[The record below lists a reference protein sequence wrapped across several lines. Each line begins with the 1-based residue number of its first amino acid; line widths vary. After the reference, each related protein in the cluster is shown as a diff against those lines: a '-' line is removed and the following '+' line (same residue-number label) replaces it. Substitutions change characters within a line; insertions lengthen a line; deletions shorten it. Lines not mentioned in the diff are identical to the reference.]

1 MEDSNITDTAQ
12 LIIFIGGTDSAFH
25 IHEEY
30 AGLCSLMG
38 TKTGT
43 DLVLKVKD
51 LLLWY
56 RAGKN

>member
-1 MEDSNITDTAQ
+1 
-12 LIIFIGGTDSAFH
+12 
-25 IHEEY
+25 
-30 AGLCSLMG
+30 MG

-56 RAGKN
+56 RAGKNWQM